1 MSKLENYKIKK
12 CVGATELTMLYLAQ
26 HKYLGSDLIIE
37 ASAYGHDKD
46 LEQRLKYLAQLLG
59 KLNHNKILP
68 IVDAFEDK
76 EKLYLIFS
84 WQEQMNDLSSI
95 LKSEKKLS
103 LDRSLKLTLDI
114 CDILGYLQN
123 QKIVHQN
130 LQPSNILITENS
142 LFLGGFILANSLEK
156 PFQGTICKLDEARY
170 ASPEW
175 VLKKPLCFEQDIWG
189 LGVCMYQMLSGKLP
203 FEGDADKS
211 TGQYIIEG
219 KFEPL
224 KELVPDIPDSIND
237 LIIRLFSLKKEERP
251 AIDEIKEIV
260 AGELYKKPIANA
272 FVAMPFHPQLI
283 RK

>member
-142 LFLGGFILANSLEK
+142 LFS
-156 PFQGTICKLDEARY
+156 
-170 ASPEW
+170 
-175 VLKKPLCFEQDIWG
+175 
-189 LGVCMYQMLSGKLP
+189 
-203 FEGDADKS
+203 
-211 TGQYIIEG
+211 
-219 KFEPL
+219 
-224 KELVPDIPDSIND
+224 VP
-237 LIIRLFSLKKEERP
+237 
-251 AIDEIKEIV
+251 ID
-260 AGELYKKPIANA
+260 GS
-272 FVAMPFHPQLI
+272 
-283 RK
+283 